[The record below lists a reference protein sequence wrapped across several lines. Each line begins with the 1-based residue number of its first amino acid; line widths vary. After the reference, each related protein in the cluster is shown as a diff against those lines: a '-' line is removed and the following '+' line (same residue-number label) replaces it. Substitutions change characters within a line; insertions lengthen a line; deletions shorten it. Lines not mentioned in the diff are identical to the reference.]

1 MAFRLR
7 ALAILPCFDE
17 AARLGDVLRRF
28 PPGAVDDVLVVLDGC
43 TDASEAVA
51 REAGARVL
59 SQPRRGVGAAI
70 RAGYQRALDEGFEAA
85 VVLAANGKDDP
96 RELPRLLEPLADGLA
111 DLVQGSRYLSRA
123 DVGGMP
129 AHRKLATRA
138 HPWLFSAVTG
148 HFVTESTNG
157 FRAVHRRVLEDPR
170 LDLSPAW
177 LDGYG
182 LEPALYL
189 RAVQLGYRA
198 VEVPVTK
205 RYPPRGEA
213 FTKMPA
219 VTGWWRMLE
228 PLFRVGLTER
238 T

>member
-1 MAFRLR
+1 MASRLR
-7 ALAILPCFDE
+7 ALAVLPCFDE
-17 AARLGDVLRRF
+17 APRLAGVLARF
-28 PPGAVDDVLVVLDGC
+28 PPGAVDEVLVVLDGC

-51 REAGARVL
+51 RRSGVRVV

-70 RAGYQRALDEGFEAA
+70 REGFRAALDGGFDAA

-96 RELPRLLEPLADGLA
+96 RDIPRLLAPLEDDVA
-111 DLVQGSRYLSRA
+111 DLVQGSRFLSRR

-129 AHRKLATRA
+129 AYRKLATRA
-138 HPWLFSAVTG
+138 HPWLFSAVAG
-148 HFVTESTNG
+148 RFVTESTNG
-157 FRAVHRRVLEDPR
+157 FRAVHRRVLEDAR
-170 LDLSPAW
+170 IDLSPAW

-189 RAVQLGYRA
+189 RAVQLGFRT

-205 RYPPRGEA
+205 RYPPKGEA

-228 PLFRVGLTER
+228 PLVRVGLTER